1 VSAAWTTPA
10 DIAAR
15 VRRRWDDGSLL
26 RAHANGEPFVPID
39 VPVGGPRP
47 SQVGDDIDAAR
58 QWVAGLDAGRRDDT
72 RYTLQWQSIGGR
84 QIGRN
89 QLPVR
94 AVVSSFEQA
103 WALLGVSAAVRRF
116 DALLDGAHRH
126 PQVRTWIV
134 GHPHRA
140 LELGSEM
147 PRLMAAVEWLD
158 GQRDSHRYLREISA
172 PGVDTKFAE
181 RYRPVL
187 AAMLGVSSTAQGFL
201 ADLGLRSKPGLVR
214 LRPAPSLGLPAAI
227 TELAVR
233 CEELGQLALQPR
245 TAVIVENEISY
256 LSVDVPEDGCVI
268 WGRGFDV
275 DRAGR
280 LPWLA
285 GADILYWGDI
295 DTHGFAILD
304 RLRAWLPGARS
315 VLMDRETLLAHRD
328 RWGSEDRPARSV
340 LTRLSV
346 EEGDLYAELV
356 GDGLGE
362 RVRLEQE
369 RIDWR
374 WVEQRLATGP
384 GLHGRPAGDV

>member
-1 VSAAWTTPA
+1 MSAGWTTAA
-10 DIAAR
+10 DIAAK

-26 RAHANGEPFVPID
+26 RCHAQGDCFDAIEV
-39 VPVGGPRP
+39 VLRGPKA
-47 SQVGDDIDAAR
+47 SQIGDDLAAAR
-58 QWVAGLDAGRRDDT
+58 EWVTALDAGSRDGA
-72 RYTLQWQSIGGR
+72 RYTLRWQAIGGR

-103 WALLGVSAAVRRF
+103 WTLLGVSAAVGRF
-116 DALLDGAHRH
+116 DAVLELAHRH
-126 PQVRTWIV
+126 PAVRGWIV
-134 GHPHRA
+134 GNPHRA
-140 LELGSEM
+140 IELGPEM
-147 PRLMAAVEWLD
+147 PRLIAAHDWLD
-158 GQRDSHRYLREISA
+158 GHRDSHRYLREISA

-181 RYRPVL
+181 RHRPVL

-214 LRPAPSLGLPAAI
+214 LRPAHSLGFPAAV

-233 CEELGQLALQPR
+233 TEELAQLTVEPR
-245 TAVIVENEISY
+245 IAVIVENEISY
-256 LSVDVPEDGCVI
+256 LSLDVPADGCVI
-268 WGRGFDV
+268 WGKGFDV
-275 DRAGR
+275 DKVGR

-285 GADILYWGDI
+285 GAQVRYWGDI

-304 RLRAWLPGARS
+304 RLRAWLPQTRS

-328 RWGSEDRPARSV
+328 RWGTEHRPARSM
-340 LTRLSV
+340 LTRLSP
-346 EEGDLYAELV
+346 EERDLYAELV

-369 RIDWR
+369 RIDWE
-374 WVEQRLATGP
+374 WVEQRLAP
-384 GLHGRPAGDV
+384 